1 MIEGWGTVGV
11 FLKTEMK
18 AQTGV
23 REKERQI
30 GVITERGRD
39 GAIRRREPDSEQR
52 VFVIT
57 SKKKK
62 KEGKGLYTEK
72 NTSITS
78 WFLLMFVKNKW

>member
-30 GVITERGRD
+30 GVITERGPQVGPQRD
-39 GAIRRREPDSEQR
+39 
-52 VFVIT
+52 
-57 SKKKK
+57 
-62 KEGKGLYTEK
+62 
-72 NTSITS
+72 
-78 WFLLMFVKNKW
+78 NKTK

>member
-1 MIEGWGTVGV
+1 MMEGWGSVGV
-11 FLKTEMK
+11 VLKTEMK

-30 GVITERGRD
+30 GVIRERGRD

-62 KEGKGLYTEK
+62 KKKKRERDAIRRKTHPSLPGLC
-72 NTSITS
+72 
-78 WFLLMFVKNKW
+78 